1 MPTVAEIF
9 MSMEYGPAPE
19 SPSPALDWIQAHD
32 GTFSHHIGGETNP
45 PSAVFPVYRPDTG
58 ELLAHCA
65 AGSPEEIDQAA
76 AAAAAAQPGW
86 AGLTPHTRAKH
97 LYAIARAIQRHAR
110 LFAVLESLDNGKP
123 IRETRD
129 IDIPLAARHFYH
141 HAGWA
146 QILPEAFP
154 NFSPIGVIGQII
166 PWNFPL
172 LMLAWKVAPALAAGN
187 TVVLKPAEDTPLTAL
202 LFAEIAQ
209 SCGLPAGVV
218 NVVTGDGTTGQALV
232 QHPKVQKIAF
242 TGSTEVGRQLRRM
255 TAGTGKHLSLE
266 LGGKSPF
273 IVFEDAD
280 LDSVVEGIVDAI
292 WFNQGQVC
300 CAGSRLLAQENIS
313 DRLLQRLKRRMET
326 LRTGPSLDKA
336 IDIGAVISPVQ
347 LERISR
353 LVQQGVQEGA
363 VLWQP
368 SWKVPS
374 EGCYYPPTLLTEVE
388 PACTVAQEEIFG
400 PVLACTTFRT
410 PAEAVELAN
419 NSRYGLAAS
428 VWSENINVALD
439 IAPRLKAGTVWI
451 NCTNLFDA
459 ASGFGG
465 VRESGFGREG
475 GREGM
480 LEYLRPVLRTPL
492 EPMGQNQ
499 ATVHETHGS
508 SGVGV
513 DRTAKLY
520 IGGRQVRPDGGLSIT
535 ATGADGRP
543 LGDYPLANRKDVR
556 NAVEAAHAA
565 AAAWRSASAHYR
577 AQILYY
583 TAENLAQRRAEFAE
597 RLTAMTGED
606 GDREL
611 DICLERLFYWAAW
624 ADKDDGAVHAAPF
637 RNITLAMRE
646 PIGVVGAAAPSS
658 PPLLGLI
665 SIAAP
670 LIALGNTAVIIGSS
684 AYPLAV
690 TDLYQ
695 VLETSDLPGG
705 VINLLTGDRNEL
717 AQVLAAHHDVE
728 GMWYWGTEEGVRMV
742 ETESAANLKRTW
754 CEKDGLRN
762 WFGEDGQGEW
772 FRHQAVQIKNI
783 WVPYG
788 A

>member
-1 MPTVAEIF
+1 
-9 MSMEYGPAPE
+9 
-19 SPSPALDWIQAHD
+19 
-32 GTFSHHIGGETNP
+32 
-45 PSAVFPVYRPDTG
+45 
-58 ELLAHCA
+58 
-65 AGSPEEIDQAA
+65 
-76 AAAAAAQPGW
+76 
-86 AGLTPHTRAKH
+86 
-97 LYAIARAIQRHAR
+97 
-110 LFAVLESLDNGKP
+110 
-123 IRETRD
+123 
-129 IDIPLAARHFYH
+129 
-141 HAGWA
+141 
-146 QILPEAFP
+146 
-154 NFSPIGVIGQII
+154 
-166 PWNFPL
+166 
-172 LMLAWKVAPALAAGN
+172 
-187 TVVLKPAEDTPLTAL
+187 
-202 LFAEIAQ
+202 
-209 SCGLPAGVV
+209 
-218 NVVTGDGTTGQALV
+218 
-232 QHPKVQKIAF
+232 
-242 TGSTEVGRQLRRM
+242 
-255 TAGTGKHLSLE
+255 
-266 LGGKSPF
+266 
-273 IVFEDAD
+273 
-280 LDSVVEGIVDAI
+280 
-292 WFNQGQVC
+292 
-300 CAGSRLLAQENIS
+300 
-313 DRLLQRLKRRMET
+313 
-326 LRTGPSLDKA
+326 
-336 IDIGAVISPVQ
+336 
-347 LERISR
+347 
-353 LVQQGVQEGA
+353 
-363 VLWQP
+363 
-368 SWKVPS
+368 
-374 EGCYYPPTLLTEVE
+374 
-388 PACTVAQEEIFG
+388 
-400 PVLACTTFRT
+400 
-410 PAEAVELAN
+410 
-419 NSRYGLAAS
+419 
-428 VWSENINVALD
+428 
-439 IAPRLKAGTVWI
+439 
-451 NCTNLFDA
+451 
-459 ASGFGG
+459 
-465 VRESGFGREG
+465 
-475 GREGM
+475 M